1 MGTHIK
7 NMYIYIPQIYTSI
20 YIYTYTHIYIYIYTM
35 HVGPSSPTC
44 ALRLLFLQIHVQ
56 YIKDFAPVP
65 VHVAVTCFP
74 FRRVPVDSP
83 VAAQPQ
89 PPVKCSV
96 ALIIMFRVQFCNS
109 GSGIIATP
117 FCVCKEGQGEP
128 SCFVFPCAHSK
139 ASLPLLF
146 VFARRVKVNSP
157 FFGCHV
163 HTLRVWHFQV

>member
-20 YIYTYTHIYIYIYTM
+20 YIYIYSHIYIYTM

-96 ALIIMFRVQFCNS
+96 ALIIMFRMQFCNS
-109 GSGIIATP
+109 GSGIIAT
-117 FCVCKEGQGEP
+117 
-128 SCFVFPCAHSK
+128 
-139 ASLPLLF
+139 L
-146 VFARRVKVNSP
+146 FARRVKVNP
-157 FFGCHV
+157 PVLCFHV
-163 HTLRVWHFQV
+163 HTLRHHCHSFLCLQGGSR

>member
-1 MGTHIK
+1 M
-7 NMYIYIPQIYTSI
+7 
-20 YIYTYTHIYIYIYTM
+20 YIYTM
-35 HVGPSSPTC
+35 HVGLSSPTC

-89 PPVKCSV
+89 SPVKCSV
-96 ALIIMFRVQFCNS
+96 ALIIMFCMQFCNS

-128 SCFVFPCAHSK
+128 PCIIATSFCVCKKGQGELSFFWLPCAHSK
-139 ASLPLLF
+139 SVALSSLACEIL
-146 VFARRVKVNSP
+146 VF
-157 FFGCHV
+157 
-163 HTLRVWHFQV
+163 